1 MDTEHNAETVAVK
14 CCVSCS
20 GGLLEHDRFCR
31 WCGVRQNNEPSS
43 SELFIA
49 QPTDRMDQ
57 GTAARDVGLCKRV
70 SGPLIN
76 AVIDGMSPGNS
87 VGQGSLIRHAVMALV
102 SVPIWLMIVLL
113 SPLDAYA
120 AARSLVRQI

>member
-20 GGLLEHDRFCR
+20 GGLLEYDRFCR
-31 WCGVRQNNEPSS
+31 WCGVRQNSELCS

-57 GTAARDVGLCKRV
+57 VTGARDVGLCKSV

-76 AVIDGMSPGNS
+76 AVIDGMSPHNS
-87 VGQGSLIRHAVMALV
+87 VARGSLIRHAVMALV

>member
-1 MDTEHNAETVAVK
+1 MDAEHNADTVAVK

-20 GGLLEHDRFCR
+20 GWLLDQDRFCR
-31 WCGVRQNNEPSS
+31 WCGVRQNDQLAS
-43 SELFIA
+43 SELFSA

-57 GTAARDVGLCKRV
+57 VTGARDPGLCKRV
-70 SGPLIN
+70 SGPLIS
-76 AVIDGMSPGNS
+76 AVIDGMAPSNS
-87 VGQGSLIRHAVMALV
+87 VRQGSLIRHAVMALV